1 MQDIF
6 GTSTM
11 VHGQLFFALINPI
24 IALLFSLGFGL
35 IWLRWRSY
43 KHLVVLSLAF
53 LCLGLGFIFY
63 DFKILV
69 WPAEIN
75 VGANI
80 LYVATITLACAS
92 TFLRKNLPPPVLIYL
107 AITAS
112 GALPFIWYLLV
123 EPSTLA
129 RILITSAIFAGVTI
143 VTFVGLVRQP
153 ERTLADNL
161 FAAAVGLAFFVA
173 VFRPALV
180 LTGVLHIESSEG
192 FTASDYWTSIRAFT
206 PLMSFIVAA
215 LYSVAIGLDVVS
227 HLKGQADRDYLTGL
241 LNRRGFET
249 AGDEAVARDF
259 ANSRQPAMLVAD
271 IDDFKK
277 VNDTFGH
284 KVGDA
289 VIVAVA
295 RTLARHGDAVLAA
308 RTGGEEFALYYNDI
322 DRAELQGIARKIRS
336 ALAQMTIAGLPNNY
350 PVTLSVGLHLS
361 YSQESLA
368 DMMTLADQALYRAK
382 SGGKDQAVMTP
393 VRLHLA
399 SGSRLQSGDRP

>member
-43 KHLVVLSLAF
+43 KHLAVLSLAF

-75 VGANI
+75 VGANV

-92 TFLRKNLPPPVLIYL
+92 TFLRKNLPPPVVIYL
-107 AITAS
+107 AIIAS

-129 RILITSAIFAGVTI
+129 RILITSAIFAGVTS

-173 VFRPALV
+173 VFRPTLV
-180 LTGVLHIESSEG
+180 LTGVLHIESSGG

-215 LYSVAIGLDVVS
+215 LFSVAIGLDVVS

-336 ALAQMTIAGLPNNY
+336 ALAQVSIAGLPSNY

-399 SGSRLQSGDRP
+399 SGSRLQNGDRP

>member
-1 MQDIF
+1 
-6 GTSTM
+6 M
-11 VHGQLFFALINPI
+11 VHGQFFFALVNPI

-35 IWLRWRSY
+35 IWLHWREHR
-43 KHLVVLSLAF
+43 HLATLSMAF

-75 VGANI
+75 VGANV
-80 LYVATITLACAS
+80 LYIATITLACAS
-92 TFLRKNLPPPVLIYL
+92 TFLRKNISPPVLVYL
-107 AITAS
+107 AIIAS
-112 GALPFIWYLLV
+112 GALPFVWYLLV

-129 RILITSAIFAGVTI
+129 RILITSAIFAGVTS
-143 VTFVGLVRQP
+143 VTFVGLLRQP

-173 VFRPALV
+173 IFRPTLV
-180 LTGVLHIESSEG
+180 LTGILQIESIGG

-206 PLMSFIVAA
+206 PLMSFLVAA
-215 LYSVAIGLDVVS
+215 LFSVGIGLDVVG
-227 HLKGQADRDYLTGL
+227 HLKGQADRDFLTGL

-249 AGDEAVARDF
+249 TGEEAVARDF
-259 ANSRQPAMLVAD
+259 ASSRQPAMLVAE

-295 RTLARHGDAVLAA
+295 RTLARHGEAVLAA

-322 DRAELQGIARKIRS
+322 DRAELQGIARKIRA
-336 ALAQMTIAGLPNNY
+336 ALEQVTISGLPSNY

-361 YSQESLA
+361 YSHESLT

-382 SGGKDQAVMTP
+382 SEGKDRAVMTP

-399 SGSRLQSGDRP
+399 AGSRLQSQERI

>member
-1 MQDIF
+1 
-6 GTSTM
+6 M
-11 VHGQLFFALINPI
+11 VHGQLFFALVNPI
-24 IALLFSLGFGL
+24 IALLLALGFGL

-43 KHLVVLSLAF
+43 GHLAVLSLAF

-63 DFKILV
+63 DFKVLV
-69 WPAEIN
+69 WPAEVN

-92 TFLRKNLPPPVLIYL
+92 TFMRKSLPPPTLVYL
-107 AITAS
+107 AIIAS
-112 GALPFIWYLLV
+112 GALPFVWYLLV
-123 EPSTLA
+123 EPSRLA
-129 RILITSAIFAGVTI
+129 RILITSAIFVGVTSF
-143 VTFVGLVRQP
+143 TFIGLLRQQ

-161 FAAAVGLAFFVA
+161 FAATVGLACFVA
-173 VFRPALV
+173 IFRSTLV
-180 LTGVLHIESSEG
+180 LTGFLHIESTGG

-206 PLMSFIVAA
+206 PLMSFLVAA
-215 LYSVAIGLDVVS
+215 LFSVGIGLDVVG

-249 AGDEAVARDF
+249 AGDEAVVRDF
-259 ANSRQPAMLVAD
+259 AGSRQPAMLVAD

-295 RTLARHGDAVLAA
+295 RTLAKHGEAVLAA

-322 DRAELQGIARKIRS
+322 DRAELQGIARKIRA
-336 ALAQMTIAGLPNNY
+336 ALAQVTISGLPSDH

-361 YSQESLA
+361 YSHESLT

-382 SGGKDQAVMTP
+382 SEGKDRAVMTP

-399 SGSRLQSGDRP
+399 SGTRLQSQERL

>member
-1 MQDIF
+1 
-6 GTSTM
+6 M
-11 VHGQLFFALINPI
+11 VHGQLFFALVNPI
-24 IALLFSLGFGL
+24 IALMLSLGFGL
-35 IWLRWRSY
+35 IWLRWRDY
-43 KHLVVLSLAF
+43 KHLATLSLAF

-63 DFKILV
+63 DFKIFV

-75 VGANI
+75 VGANV

-92 TFLRKNLPPPVLIYL
+92 TFLRKDLSPPTLIYL
-107 AITAS
+107 AIIAS
-112 GALPFIWYLLV
+112 GALPFVWYLLV

-129 RILITSAIFAGVTI
+129 RILITSAIFVGVTS

-173 VFRPALV
+173 VFRPTLV
-180 LTGVLHIESSEG
+180 LSGYLNIESSAG

-206 PLMSFIVAA
+206 PLMSFLVAA
-215 LYSVAIGLDVVS
+215 LFSAAIGLDVVG

-249 AGDEAVARDF
+249 TGTETVARDF

-322 DRAELQGIARKIRS
+322 DRAELQGIARRIRL
-336 ALAQMTIAGLPNNY
+336 ALAQATIAGLPHKY
-350 PVTLSVGLHLS
+350 PVTLSIGLHLS
-361 YSQESLA
+361 YSHESLT

-382 SGGKDQAVMTP
+382 SEGKDQAVMTP

-399 SGSRLQSGDRP
+399 SGSRLQSQERI

>member
-1 MQDIF
+1 MQDTF

-11 VHGQLFFALINPI
+11 VHGQFFFALVNPI
-24 IALLFSLGFGL
+24 IALLFSLGFAL
-35 IWLRWRSY
+35 IWLQWRNY
-43 KHLVVLSLAF
+43 RHLPVLSAAF

-63 DFKILV
+63 DFRILM

-80 LYVATITLACAS
+80 LYVATVTLACSS
-92 TFLRKNLPPPVLIYL
+92 TFLRKNLPPPTSLYV
-107 AITAS
+107 AIIVS
-112 GALPFIWYLLV
+112 GALPFAWYLLV

-129 RILITSAIFAGVTI
+129 RILITSGIFACVTSI
-143 VTFVGLVRQP
+143 TFVGLIRQKD
-153 ERTLADNL
+153 RTLPDNL
-161 FAAAVGLAFFVA
+161 FAAGVGLAFVIA
-173 VFRPALV
+173 IFRPSLV
-180 LTGVLHIESSEG
+180 LTGLLDIESPGG
-192 FTASDYWTSIRAFT
+192 FAASDYWTSIRAFT
-206 PLMSFIVAA
+206 PIMSFIVAT
-215 LYSVAIGLDVVS
+215 LFVVAIGLDVVG

-249 AGDEAVARDF
+249 DGEAAVARDF

-295 RTLARHGDAVLAA
+295 RTLAKNGESVLAA

-322 DRAELQGIARKIRS
+322 DRAELQAIARKIRA
-336 ALAQMTIAGLPNNY
+336 ALAQASIAGLPNNY
-350 PVTLSVGLHLS
+350 PVTLSIGLHLS

-382 SGGKDQAVMTP
+382 SEGKDQAVMTP

-399 SGSRLQSGDRP
+399 AGS

>member
-1 MQDIF
+1 
-6 GTSTM
+6 M

-43 KHLVVLSLAF
+43 KHLAVLALAF

-107 AITAS
+107 AIVVS
-112 GALPFIWYLLV
+112 GALPFIWYLIV
-123 EPSTLA
+123 GPSTLA
-129 RILITSAIFAGVTI
+129 RILITSAIFAGVTS

-173 VFRPALV
+173 VFRPVLV
-180 LTGVLHIESSEG
+180 LTGVLQIESSGG

-215 LYSVAIGLDVVS
+215 LFSVAIGLDVIG

-259 ANSRQPAMLVAD
+259 ASSRQSAILVAD

-336 ALAQMTIAGLPNNY
+336 ALAQVTIAGLPDNY
-350 PVTLSVGLHLS
+350 PITLSVGLHLS

-382 SGGKDQAVMTP
+382 SGGKDQAIMTP

-399 SGSRLQSGDRP
+399 SGSRLQSADRP

>member
-1 MQDIF
+1 
-6 GTSTM
+6 M

-215 LYSVAIGLDVVS
+215 LFSVAIGLDVVS

>member
-1 MQDIF
+1 
-6 GTSTM
+6 M
-11 VHGQLFFALINPI
+11 VHGQLFFALVNPI
-24 IALLFSLGFGL
+24 VALLFSFGFGL
-35 IWLRWRSY
+35 IWLRWREY
-43 KHLVVLSLAF
+43 KHLAVLSLAF

-75 VGANI
+75 VGANV
-80 LYVATITLACAS
+80 LYVATIALACSS
-92 TFLRKNLPPPVLIYL
+92 TFLRKKLQPPVLIYL
-107 AITAS
+107 AIIAS
-112 GALPFIWYLLV
+112 GALPFVWYLLV

-129 RILITSAIFAGVTI
+129 RILITSAIFAGVTS

-173 VFRPALV
+173 IFRPTLV
-180 LTGVLHIESSEG
+180 LTGVLHIESSGG

-206 PLMSFIVAA
+206 PLMSFLVAA
-215 LYSVAIGLDVVS
+215 LFSVGIGLDVVG

-259 ANSRQPAMLVAD
+259 ASSRQPAILVGD

-295 RTLARHGDAVLAA
+295 RILARHGEAILAA
-308 RTGGEEFALYYNDI
+308 RTGGEEFALYYNDT
-322 DRAELQGIARKIRS
+322 DRAELQGIARNIRT
-336 ALAQMTIAGLPNNY
+336 ALAQVTISGLPSDY

-361 YSQESLA
+361 YSHETLA

-382 SGGKDQAVMTP
+382 SEGKDRAVMTP

-399 SGSRLQSGDRP
+399 AGSRLQGQERP

>member
-1 MQDIF
+1 
-6 GTSTM
+6 M
-11 VHGQLFFALINPI
+11 VHGQLFFALVNPI
-24 IALLFSLGFGL
+24 VALLFSLGFGL
-35 IWLRWRSY
+35 IWLRWREY
-43 KHLVVLSLAF
+43 KHLAVLSLAF

-80 LYVATITLACAS
+80 LYVATITLACTS
-92 TFLRKNLPPPVLIYL
+92 TFLRKKLQPPILIYL
-107 AITAS
+107 AIIAS
-112 GALPFIWYLLV
+112 GALPFVWYLLV

-129 RILITSAIFAGVTI
+129 RILITSAIFAGVTS
-143 VTFVGLVRQP
+143 VSFVGLVRQP

-173 VFRPALV
+173 IFRPTLV
-180 LTGVLHIESSEG
+180 LTGVLHIESSGG

-206 PLMSFIVAA
+206 PLMSFLVAA
-215 LYSVAIGLDVVS
+215 LFSVGIGLDVVG

-259 ANSRQPAMLVAD
+259 AGSRQPAILVGD

-295 RTLARHGDAVLAA
+295 RTLARHGEAILAA

-322 DRAELQGIARKIRS
+322 DRAELQDIARNIRA
-336 ALAQMTIAGLPNNY
+336 ALAQVTIPGLPSNY

-361 YSQESLA
+361 YSHESLA

-382 SGGKDQAVMTP
+382 SEGKDRAVMTP

-399 SGSRLQSGDRP
+399 SGSRVQGQERL